1 MVTTMRRASVLPR
14 FDDQGGFTLV
24 EMVVAMAV
32 LSIALV
38 ILLSTLTTVQKAVVN
53 EDLRSQNVDQ
63 ARLAMQSIDRQ
74 LRSGN
79 LLYNPSSETPAGFT
93 LRVYTQAYAL
103 QDNASYIG
111 GSSRCALWTVDDN
124 EQLLYRYWPQGR
136 PSEATGWQVIASGI
150 INREVSPQVGAF
162 TLDPTGRTVTV
173 RFLVNTQPGTAA
185 NATQDLQSAVTG
197 RNTSFGFPADVCAD
211 LPT

>member
-1 MVTTMRRASVLPR
+1 MMMRRSLRTPSP
-14 FDDQGGFTLV
+14 DDQAGFTLV
-24 EMVVAMAV
+24 ELIVAMAV
-32 LSIALV
+32 LAIAMV
-38 ILLSTLTTVQKAVVN
+38 VLLSSLTVIQRAVVN

-79 LLYNPSSETPAGFT
+79 LLYNPNAESPAGFT

-103 QDNASYIG
+103 QDVSSYVG
-111 GSSRCALWTVDDN
+111 GTSRCALWTIDD
-124 EQLLYRYWPQGR
+124 QDRLQYRYWPQGR
-136 PSEATGWQVIASGI
+136 PSEATDWQTIASGI
-150 INREVSPQVGAF
+150 VNRDAGPPVGAF

-173 RFLVNTQPGTAA
+173 RFLVNTEPTFASG
-185 NATQDLQSAVTG
+185 ATQELRSSVTG
-197 RNTSFGFPADVCAD
+197 RNTSFGFPVDVCED

>member
-1 MVTTMRRASVLPR
+1 MMMRRPIRMPGPDEQA
-14 FDDQGGFTLV
+14 GFTLV
-24 EMVVAMAV
+24 ELIVAMAV
-32 LSIALV
+32 LAIAMV
-38 ILLSTLTTVQKAVVN
+38 VLLSSLTVIQRAVVN

-79 LLYNPSSETPAGFT
+79 LLYNPNAESPAGFT

-103 QDNASYIG
+103 QDVSSYVG
-111 GSSRCALWTVDDN
+111 GTSRCALWTIDD
-124 EQLLYRYWPQGR
+124 QDRLQYRYWPQGR
-136 PSEATGWQVIASGI
+136 PSEATDWQTIASGI
-150 INREVSPQVGAF
+150 VNRDAGPPVGAF

-173 RFLVNTQPGTAA
+173 RFLVNTEPTFASG
-185 NATQDLQSAVTG
+185 ATQELRSSVTG
-197 RNTSFGFPADVCAD
+197 RNTSFGFPVDVCED